1 MNIAGNERLLDKL
14 AAEYVL
20 GTLKGGAR
28 RRYQR
33 LLRTDQRVRRATAE
47 WQDRLHPMAE
57 FSGSIEPSA
66 QVWRSIASSLGLQV
80 ATATTATAATP
91 VTTLAGAYRWAFW
104 RNLRDDLGFWRGLG
118 MASTAMAT
126 ILIAVLTT
134 RAPQPVVPV
143 NSFVAMLADDKAQP
157 VALVTGD
164 EKNHRLTVKLVMPQ
178 TVAADKSLEL
188 WAVPKSGSPRSL
200 GLLTASG
207 SISLPLPADATPQS
221 VGLLA
226 VSLEPKGGS
235 PNPNSPSGPI
245 IFKGAWV
252 AI

>member
-28 RRYQR
+28 RRYER
-33 LLRTDQRVRRATAE
+33 WLRTDPSVRRATAD

-57 FSGSIEPSA
+57 FSTAVEPPA
-66 QVWRSIASSLGLQV
+66 QVWRSIASSLGLQ
-80 ATATTATAATP
+80 AGTRTASTD
-91 VTTLAGAYRWAFW
+91 RWAFW
-104 RNLRDDLGFWRGLG
+104 RGLRDDLSFWRGLG

-126 ILIAVLTT
+126 VLIAVLAT
-134 RAPQPVVPV
+134 RAPQPVAPV
-143 NSFVAMLADDKAQP
+143 NSFVAMLTDDKAQP
-157 VALVTGD
+157 VAVVTGD
-164 EKNHRLTVKLVMPQ
+164 QKNHRLTVKLVMPQ

-200 GLLTASG
+200 GLLSANG
-207 SISLPLPADATPQS
+207 SITLPLPADATPQT

-235 PNPNSPSGPI
+235 LNPNSPSGPI
-245 IFKGAWV
+245 IFKGAWIV
-252 AI
+252 I

>member
-28 RRYQR
+28 RRYERWLQF
-33 LLRTDQRVRRATAE
+33 DPRVRRATAE

-57 FSGSIEPSA
+57 FSTSVEPPA
-66 QVWRSIASSLGLQV
+66 QIWRSIAASLGLQ
-80 ATATTATAATP
+80 ANPRSSAKPAANSI
-91 VTTLAGAYRWAFW
+91 GERRAFW
-104 RNLRDDLGFWRGLG
+104 RGLRDDLSFWRGLG
-118 MASTAMAT
+118 MASTAMAA
-126 ILIAVLTT
+126 ILIGVLAT
-134 RAPQPVVPV
+134 RAPQTVAPV
-143 NSFVAMLADDKAQP
+143 NTFVAMLADDKAQP
-157 VALVTGD
+157 VAVVTGD
-164 EKNHRLTVKLVMPQ
+164 EKNHRLTVRLVTPQ
-178 TVAADKSLEL
+178 TLAADKSLEL
-188 WAVPKSGSPRSL
+188 WAVPKSGAPRSL
-200 GLLTASG
+200 GLLAANG
-207 SISLPLPADATPQS
+207 SISLPLPADTTPQT